1 MVIQPWQEAELGLE
15 IAAGEIQVWSA
26 QLDMEDSSRFLPLLS
41 TDERSRAS
49 RLKSKR
55 IADFQLISRGILRIL
70 LGRYLDRKPQ
80 LIEIANDQFGKPFFS
95 KPENSQLSFN
105 LAHSDN
111 LALFAFGQEV
121 KIGIDVEKLVE
132 TRDFN
137 GISSIVF
144 SQEERQFLT
153 KSRNLV
159 HDFYSFWTAKEAIL
173 KAIGR
178 GFAYPS
184 NQFSVVLSRG
194 KVTLTKMP
202 AELSGGF
209 SCSLTSFSPMK
220 GYMAA
225 VAVLQ

>member
-1 MVIQPWQEAELGLE
+1 
-15 IAAGEIQVWSA
+15 
-26 QLDMEDSSRFLPLLS
+26 
-41 TDERSRAS
+41 
-49 RLKSKR
+49 LKSKR

-70 LGRYLDRKPQ
+70 LGRYLDSKPE

-105 LAHSDN
+105 LAHSAN
-111 LALFAFGQEV
+111 LALFAFGREV

-144 SQEERQFLT
+144 SQEERQFLANS
-153 KSRNLV
+153 KYLV

-194 KVTLTKMP
+194 KVILTKIP

-220 GYMAA
+220 GYLAA
-225 VAVLQ
+225 VAIFH